1 MTTHSSGSA
10 RKETLPFLSFP
21 YVCPEPVLVK
31 RSFLYINGFKSPF
44 FSPSGSARKEKNN
57 GLSCLQL
64 YMKTIVLTRQA
75 RDRHKESA
83 QTKDVFARM
92 MDLDVSDRVIFEDN
106 AITMTETGIPP
117 HGNSI
122 SGYNY
127 HAHPSSRWW

>member
-1 MTTHSSGSA
+1 MAGCMTTHSSGSA
-10 RKETLPFLSFP
+10 RKGKTS
-21 YVCPEPVLVK
+21 
-31 RSFLYINGFKSPF
+31 
-44 FSPSGSARKEKNN
+44 
-57 GLSCLQL
+57 LSCLQL

-83 QTKDVFARM
+83 QTKDVFVRM